1 MNLSNLKPPAGSR
14 HSRKRLG
21 RGEASGLG
29 KTSGRGHK
37 GQGSRS
43 GSGVPMGFEGGQ
55 NPLLR
60 RLPKFGFTNPGRVK
74 REVITLTELNAFKDG
89 ATVDVQS
96 IKDLKLISAK
106 FEGRVKILAT
116 GKLEKKL
123 TVNIEHISAGAK
135 KAIETAGGSVPNW
148 IEPKARV
155 SKSGKMTPKVETK

>member
-1 MNLSNLKPPAGSR
+1 MDLSNLKPPAGSR
-14 HSRKRLG
+14 HRQKRLG
-21 RGEASGLG
+21 RGESSGLG

-60 RLPKFGFTNPGRVK
+60 RLPKFGFTKPNREK
-74 REVITLTELNAFKDG
+74 REVISLTELNSFKDG

-96 IKDLKLISAK
+96 LKDLKLISKK

-116 GKLEKKL
+116 GKLERKL
-123 TVNIEHISAGAK
+123 TVKMHHISAGAK
-135 KAIETAGGSVPNW
+135 KAIETAGGTVEEIVVVKN
-148 IEPKARV
+148 V
-155 SKSGKMTPKVETK
+155 SKSGKLLPKTTSKN